1 MLGFRPGLV
10 SLFIFMAF
18 ILKLREIELND
29 AIESSVHICSVAK
42 AVVPNLAPVL
52 DRRFKSKR
60 VILIHTADFLP
71 EAEALAK
78 TFKQYQIKAE
88 FYEISSAFDVERLR
102 NELSRLLMSFGDD
115 RPLVNISAGT
125 KPMSIVLFEQAKVL
139 DFPVYYMNMD
149 DSISWL
155 SPTLSEKW
163 LLEDRLKL
171 KPFLM
176 GHGLDVI
183 NHSLPSADLSTRN
196 VLDELVGNIERYKKA
211 ISQLN
216 FYAYTANNAHLE
228 SQELSG
234 NLSALEEL
242 AALFEQ
248 AGLLELKGNRLVF
261 KDENARFFANGGWL
275 EAFLFHK
282 IKQVSSKVPELQ
294 DNLCSVEVLNTYNG
308 VKNEIDNLVLS
319 NNSLFVIECKT
330 KRFNQDGQ
338 PDGGAVQSIYKLE
351 TVMKALGGPFS
362 KGMVVSVFD
371 FSQADIKRANQHNIK
386 VIGLNELKNIKTHLR
401 DWFNTPN
408 KW

>member
-1 MLGFRPGLV
+1 ME
-10 SLFIFMAF
+10 
-18 ILKLREIELND
+18 LKEVELND
-29 AIESSVHICSVAK
+29 AIESGIHICSVAR

-60 VILIHTADFLP
+60 VVLVHTADFLP
-71 EAEALAK
+71 SAKALAN
-78 TFKQYQIKAE
+78 TFKQYQIKTE

-102 NELSRLLMSFGDD
+102 IELSRLLMSFGDE

-155 SPTLSEKW
+155 SPSISEKW

-171 KPFLM
+171 RPFLM
-176 GHGLDVI
+176 AHGLEVLS
-183 NHSLPSADLSTRN
+183 HTSPSSDLATRN
-196 VLDELVGNIERYKKA
+196 VLDELVGDIDRYKKA

-216 FYAYTANNAHLE
+216 FYAYTANNPRLV

-234 NLSALEEL
+234 NMNALEAL
-242 AALFEQ
+242 AELFEE
-248 AGLLELKGNRLVF
+248 ADLLQLKGNRLHF

-275 EAFLFHK
+275 EAFLFHQ
-282 IKQVSSKVPELQ
+282 IKQVSSKVPQFQ

-308 VKNEIDNLVLS
+308 VKNEIDNLVL
-319 NNSLFVIECKT
+319 NNNNLFVIECKT
-330 KRFNQDGQ
+330 KRFNQDGK

-351 TVMKALGGPFS
+351 TIMKALGGPFS

-371 FSQADIKRANQHNIK
+371 FSQADIKRASQHNIK
-386 VIGLNELKNIKTHLR
+386 VIGLDELKNIKTHLR